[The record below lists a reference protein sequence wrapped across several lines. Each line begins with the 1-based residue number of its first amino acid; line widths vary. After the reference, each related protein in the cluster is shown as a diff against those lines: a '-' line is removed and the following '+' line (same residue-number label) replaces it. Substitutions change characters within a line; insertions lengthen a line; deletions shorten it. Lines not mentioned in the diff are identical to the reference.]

1 MPRPRKRRS
10 VRSEPSISYYKPRGV
25 PIGALQEVILS
36 VEELEAIRIA
46 DYEGLSQKAAASRL
60 NVSQPTFHRVL
71 KEAHTKV
78 ADALVN
84 GKALRIHG
92 GTYEVPPERWFEC
105 FQCRHQWT
113 EPYGTGRPK
122 ACPQCQNPG
131 LHRLAHPTKSR

>member
-1 MPRPRKRRS
+1 VPRPRKRRS
-10 VRSEPSISYYKPRGV
+10 VRGEPSISYYKPRGV
-25 PIGALQEVILS
+25 PIGALQEVTLT
-36 VEELEAIRIA
+36 VEELEAIRTA
-46 DYEGLSQKAAASRL
+46 DYEGRSQKAAASML

-71 KEAHTKV
+71 KEAHTKI

-113 EPYGTGRPK
+113 EPYGTGRPE

-131 LHRLAHPTKSR
+131 LHRLAHPSK